1 MSQRSSEYY
10 LFLDLVSSSDFV
22 IVEFTPQGKVRRRE
36 RLTASWRT
44 EQVLPRLATVVGPGN
59 DRPRGILVA
68 QGSGSF
74 TRTRLICTVVNALA
88 YASQIPLAA
97 VDSRLSVAKIVQS
110 LPKLSWQKRLDPHYL
125 GPAVGG

>member
-10 LFLDLVSSSDFV
+10 LFLDLVSSSDFF
-22 IVEFTPQGKVRRRE
+22 IVEFTAQGKVRRRE
-36 RLTASWRT
+36 RLTASWRI

-59 DRPRGILVA
+59 DWPRGILVA
-68 QGSGSF
+68 QDSGSF

-97 VDSRLSVAKIVQS
+97 VDIRFSFSKIF
-110 LPKLSWQKRLDPHYL
+110 H
-125 GPAVGG
+125 